1 MTQSEMTI
9 ETARAHAGLTAALR
23 EEVEERAMQAL
34 PKYMWVYKVGKE
46 KRGYCSACRCDAA
59 IREDES
65 LPAWAANDPYL
76 DTEESPD
83 IHHPEQLHGMKGPYF
98 KTQWNNREA
107 FDNSGKHGHFG
118 VCPACGELVQFRS
131 LYRGRKTLKDRIFL
145 IQYKRSEIDENALVM
160 LGFLCR
166 QDWGSWDDYND
177 TSPEMDVSLREI
189 CVFRPGRGGDR
200 FVGTPLWEADTR
212 QTDAGLIACNQR
224 IFGIEWRKRKK
235 CVGGFDPICGP
246 FNNPGT
252 RFILDTDA
260 LEEAI
265 AGTRWEAFRAM
276 EDRIED
282 AYYCPLDLIDV
293 FHFIARW
300 PSVEYLCKLGF
311 GALAAD
317 ALNKTDEGAINLRGK
332 TAQRVFRVDGND
344 WGWIKGHKEDIT
356 LAFLQTLRLIRG
368 RKLPISCETLANA
381 LRLWHSYSIKQMLEH
396 VEAGR
401 EAQAL
406 KWCVKNTVNPGDY
419 ADYLLQL
426 AKLRIA
432 ARDKAVL
439 YPREFQAAHRR
450 LSERIKA
457 KENAKQ
463 DGQIAAR
470 IQELGEYW
478 FSALGLT
485 LRPMVSSGEIIREG
499 EMMQHCVGGY
509 VKRYAEGGTILLC
522 LREDERPTTPYR
534 TVEFSRDGKMVQC
547 RGKRNQSPEDE
558 QERINQFWALFEMYR
573 KDYARQH
580 QKKRKRRAA

>member
-1 MTQSEMTI
+1 MPREEMTI
-9 ETARAHAGLTAALR
+9 DEARAHAGKIDLGRAEDRAWEIMPAYIWTEKGEKGKKLGFCTACQTQ
-23 EEVEERAMQAL
+23 VMIDPKNKL
-34 PKYMWVYKVGKE
+34 PGF
-46 KRGYCSACRCDAA
+46 
-59 IREDES
+59 
-65 LPAWAANDPYL
+65 AANDPYV
-76 DTEESPD
+76 DVEEYLE
-83 IHHPEQLHGMKGPYF
+83 HPERERGFLAPRQHI
-98 KTQWNNREA
+98 NRY
-107 FDNSGKHGHFG
+107 DMSGQHKHFG
-118 VCPACGELVQFRS
+118 SCPCCGALAMYRS
-131 LYRGRKTLKDRIFL
+131 RWMGRKSVVDRIWM
-145 IQYKRSEIDENALVM
+145 IQYRPSAIENGALVM
-160 LGFLCR
+160 LGFLCVA
-166 QDWGSWDDYND
+166 DWGEWDDYNE
-177 TSPEMDVSLREI
+177 PRPAMDITLREI
-189 CVFRPGRGGDR
+189 CVFRPGKGGDR
-200 FVGTPLWEADTR
+200 FVAVPCFMGDTETQEDGTVRAVNLRSCLCWER
-212 QTDAGLIACNQR
+212 
-224 IFGIEWRKRKK
+224 RKK
-235 CVGGFDPICGP
+235 CVSGFDPWRPLFGGE
-246 FNNPGT
+246 GT
-252 RFILDTDA
+252 RYYLDEVSVDS
-260 LEEAI
+260 AI
-265 AGTRWEAFRAM
+265 AGSAWEGTYVKLM
-276 EDRIED
+276 PELDGD
-282 AYYCPLDLIDV
+282 YCLDLIDV
-293 FHFIARW
+293 FRAISQYPAL
-300 PSVEYLCKLGF
+300 EYLCKLGF
-311 GALAAD
+311 PHLARLAIE
-317 ALNKTDEGAINLRGK
+317 KQDEGLINLRGK
-332 TAQRVFRVDGND
+332 TAQKVLGVSGDE

-522 LREDERPTTPYR
+522 LREDERPLTPYR
-534 TVEFSRDGKMVQC
+534 TVEFSKDGKMVQC

-558 QERINQFWALFEMYR
+558 QERINQFWVLFEMYR

-580 QKKRKRRAA
+580 RKKRKRRAA